1 MNIYKNI
8 SLLGLGLTGLRPRQA
23 RHGRTQAGKSPE
35 GGFRGASNLSQIV
48 RAERP
53 DDRTILL

>member
-8 SLLGLGLTGLRPRQA
+8 SLLGFGRDGPALDGGLS
-23 RHGRTQAGKSPE
+23 GRTQAGKSPE